1 MNKKLIITMI
11 AIAFSLSAF
20 SAEVNLLGQYG
31 KVGKPNVYAYCVG
44 GMVIFYVQGTG
55 STSLQLLN
63 EDSKPMTCEEFKEN

>member
-1 MNKKLIITMI
+1 MRKILIIMM

-20 SAEVNLLGQYG
+20 TAEVNLLGQYG

-55 STSLQLLN
+55 GTSLQLLN
-63 EDSKPMTCEEFKEN
+63 EDSKPMTCEEFKGS